1 MLAVDEDWRVL
12 LGLFPSGW
20 QETGRNTGAVTRLRG
35 FDSLEAV
42 LRTLLLHVGCGWSL
56 RETAVQAKLAGI
68 SDVSDVTL
76 MNRLR
81 QSEDWLRQLCQQLW
95 RENGVELEAE
105 LAGVPIRL
113 IDGTLVREPGKTGGH
128 WRIHYSVRLPSLECD
143 HCEVTPA
150 RGKNTGEKLGR
161 FVFHAG
167 ELVLADAG
175 YCHPLGVAAVV
186 QAQADLCVRL
196 NPASFPLLDKHG
208 RPFRLIKRIRTL
220 QESGKMAEWPVWVRV
235 GDQRIAGRVCAL
247 RKSEEAI
254 QRAQRRIDKQ
264 QQRRVSSG
272 TPETREY
279 ANYVL
284 VFTTLTK
291 QKASTRAVLECYQLR
306 WQIELTFKRLKSIAQ
321 LGHIPKQDDQSIRAW
336 LFGKLFVAL
345 LTQKLVRVGK
355 TISPWGYHL
364 LPEQATPAE
373 SLA

>member
-1 MLAVDEDWRVL
+1 
-12 LGLFPSGW
+12 
-20 QETGRNTGAVTRLRG
+20 
-35 FDSLEAV
+35 
-42 LRTLLLHVGCGWSL
+42 
-56 RETAVQAKLAGI
+56 
-68 SDVSDVTL
+68 
-76 MNRLR
+76 
-81 QSEDWLRQLCQQLW
+81 
-95 RENGVELEAE
+95 
-105 LAGVPIRL
+105 VPIRL

-196 NPASFPLLDKHG
+196 NPASFPLLDKRG
-208 RPFRLIKRIRTL
+208 RPFPLIQRIRTL
-220 QESGKMAEWPVWVRV
+220 QESGKTLEWPVWVRV

-247 RKSEEAI
+247 RKSEHAI
-254 QRAQRRIDKQ
+254 QQAQRRIDKQ
-264 QQRRVSSG
+264 QQRGVSSG

-291 QKASTRAVLECYQLR
+291 QKASTRAVLECYRLR

-364 LPEQATPAE
+364 LQEQATPAE